1 MRAFFGQYFG
11 VILILLGLALVLTAI
26 VFRKRLFERGTVPR
40 KGQPADVAKIKRDNP
55 PDEWSRNH

>member
-1 MRAFFGQYFG
+1 MREFFGHYFG
-11 VILILLGLALVLTAI
+11 IILILLGVALVLTAI

-40 KGQPADVAKIKRDNP
+40 KGKAADVDKIKRENP

>member
-11 VILILLGLALVLTAI
+11 TILILLGLALVLTAF
-26 VFRKRLFERGTVPR
+26 VFRKRLFERGAVPR
-40 KGQPADVAKIKRDNP
+40 KGKPADPAQIKRENP

>member
-11 VILILLGLALVLTAI
+11 VILILLGLALVLTAV

-40 KGQPADVAKIKRDNP
+40 KGQPADPAKIKRENP

>member
-1 MRAFFGQYFG
+1 MRDFFGQYFG
-11 VILILLGLALVLTAI
+11 TILILLGLALVLTAV

-40 KGQPADVAKIKRDNP
+40 KGKPADVGKIKRENP

>member
-11 VILILLGLALVLTAI
+11 AVLILLGLALVLTAI
-26 VFRKRLFERGTVPR
+26 VFRKRWFERGTVPR
-40 KGQPADVAKIKRDNP
+40 KGTPADPAKIKRDNP